1 MRRCVHSWCM
11 GLCMCVCVFMCVHV
25 CVYVCSC
32 VHMYACMCVH
42 VCTCMRVCV
51 FMYACM
57 CVHVCSCMQ
66 ALNYRAIT
74 YKFLPPKKQIQAVHL
89 AGQGLAGRH
98 GVCRVAGGQSTDTG
112 HWSQD
117 ETQGSTPTRPLRSQ
131 GPAQGTS
138 PWGRRS

>member
-1 MRRCVHSWCM
+1 MDILSVD
-11 GLCMCVCVFMCVHV
+11 VCTHGAWVCA

-42 VCTCMRVCV
+42 VCACVRVCV
-51 FMYACM
+51 FMYA
-57 CVHVCSCMQ
+57 CMQ

-74 YKFLPPKKQIQAVHL
+74 YKFLPPKMQIQAVHL

-138 PWGRRS
+138 PWGHRS

>member
-1 MRRCVHSWCM
+1 MLHALIFYVDILCRCVHSWFVHACM
-11 GLCMCVCVFMCVHV
+11 RVSVFMCVCVFMCVHV
-25 CVYVCSC
+25 C
-32 VHMYACMCVH
+32 ACMH
-42 VCTCMRVCV
+42 
-51 FMYACM
+51 
-57 CVHVCSCMQ
+57 

-112 HWSQD
+112 HWNQD
-117 ETQGSTPTRPLRSQ
+117 KTQGSTPTRSLRSQ

-138 PWGRRS
+138 PL